1 MYVKILL
8 DSGASASIVN
18 NSYARGNNI
27 LRKTSTCTWSTIAGT
42 FNTSSLMELNIKLPE
57 LNHTVILTVDFHV
70 SNVVVESAKDIV
82 SVWPDRVVIVKFI
95 SLFDM
100 LIN

>member
-1 MYVKILL
+1 
-8 DSGASASIVN
+8 
-18 NSYARGNNI
+18 
-27 LRKTSTCTWSTIAGT
+27 
-42 FNTSSLMELNIKLPE
+42 MELNIKLPE